1 MNIAILGA
9 GAIGSFIGARL
20 SVGLNNVTLINRWAE
35 HIDNINNYGL
45 KIDQGNNT
53 TFVKIKGVTSSETL
67 GIQDLVIV
75 MVKSY
80 QTEEA
85 VANIKNLLGPDTRIL
100 TLQNGLGNAEQII
113 KTLGNVKLL
122 AGTTAH
128 GSAIIGPG
136 HIKYGGSGETVIG
149 PFSGPWFAEDIAT
162 VLSSCGLIT
171 RVTNDVTGLLWGKV
185 LINAGINALTAICGV
200 NNGWL
205 IEREET
211 LSLMKSLVNEG
222 VAVAKRLKITLP
234 YDNPLEK
241 VISVARA
248 TGENRSS
255 MLQDLDH
262 RKKTEIDYINGA
274 IINAGIKT
282 GIPTPCNNTI
292 TLLVKALESKY
303 CLIS

>member
-9 GAIGSFIGARL
+9 GAMGSFIGAKL
-20 SVGLNNVTLINRWAE
+20 SLGLNNVTLINRWSQ
-35 HIDNINNYGL
+35 HIESINRYGL
-45 KIDQGNNT
+45 RIDQGDT
-53 TFVKIKGVTSSETL
+53 TSFVRIKGVTSSDSL
-67 GIQDLVIV
+67 GIQDLVII

-80 QTEEA
+80 QTAEA
-85 VANIKNLLGPDTRIL
+85 VAGIRNLLGPKTRVL
-100 TLQNGLGNAEQII
+100 TLQNGLGNAETII
-113 KTLGNVKLL
+113 KTLDNIKLL

-128 GSAIIGPG
+128 GSMIMGPG
-136 HIKYGGSGETVIG
+136 HIKHGGSGETIIG
-149 PFSGPWFAEDIAT
+149 PHNGPWPAEDIAAEF
-162 VLSSCGLIT
+162 SNCGLIT
-171 RVTNDVTGLLWGKV
+171 STTHDVVSLLWGKV

-205 IEREET
+205 VEREET

-222 VAVAKRLKITLP
+222 SAVAKLLNISLP

-241 VISVARA
+241 VVSVARA

-255 MLQDLDH
+255 MLQDLDN

-274 IINAGIKT
+274 IISAGIKT
-282 GIPTPCNNTI
+282 GVPTPCNNTI

-303 CLIS
+303 CYDS